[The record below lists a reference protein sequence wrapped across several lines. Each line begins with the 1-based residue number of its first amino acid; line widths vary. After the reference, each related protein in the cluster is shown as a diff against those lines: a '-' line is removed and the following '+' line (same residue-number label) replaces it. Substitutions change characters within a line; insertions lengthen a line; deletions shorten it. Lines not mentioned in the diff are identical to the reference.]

1 MTIST
6 PDPMEFVRQM
16 WGKLGFTMPGM
27 VAPTFNQPDLEKNI
41 ADLRAVEGWL
51 RTNLSMLQMTIQ
63 GLEMQ
68 KTTLS
73 TVEAVGKIMRQTE
86 GQKAAASPGAAEAQA
101 SIGETLQRATL
112 WPFNM
117 MQQVQEGLQKHLEG
131 EVKAAADRASAA
143 VDRARAA
150 TAAAAAATAASAPN
164 KPAAKPA
171 PRKAA
176 AAKSAKKT

>member
-1 MTIST
+1 MTIPT

-27 VAPTFNQPDLEKNI
+27 VTPTFNQPDLEKNI

-73 TVEAVGKIMRQTE
+73 TVEAVGKIMRQPE
-86 GQKAAASPGAAEAQA
+86 GKNAAGTSGAANAPQA

-112 WPFNM
+112 WPFSM

-131 EVKAAADRASAA
+131 EVKAAADRA
-143 VDRARAA
+143 RAA
-150 TAAAAAATAASAPN
+150 TAAATAASAPEM
-164 KPAAKPA
+164 PAAKPA
-171 PRKAA
+171 AKKAA
-176 AAKSAKKT
+176 AKPAAKKA

>member
-1 MTIST
+1 
-6 PDPMEFVRQM
+6 MEFVRQL
-16 WGKLGFTMPGM
+16 WGKLGFTLPGM
-27 VAPTFNQPDLEKNI
+27 VTPTFSQPDLEKNI
-41 ADLRAVEGWL
+41 TDLKAVEGWL
-51 RTNLSMLQMTIQ
+51 RTNLAMLQMTIQ

-73 TVEAVGKIMRQTE
+73 TVEAVGKIMRQPE
-86 GQKAAASPGAAEAQA
+86 EQNAAGIPGVTDETQA

-117 MQQVQEGLQKHLEG
+117 MQQVQEGLQKHLED

-150 TAAAAAATAASAPN
+150 TAAAATAAAPK

-171 PRKAA
+171 
-176 AAKSAKKT
+176 KKTGS

>member
-1 MTIST
+1 
-6 PDPMEFVRQM
+6 MEFVRQM

-27 VAPTFNQPDLEKNI
+27 VTPTFNQPDLEKNI

-86 GQKAAASPGAAEAQA
+86 GQKAAASPGTAEAQA

-150 TAAAAAATAASAPN
+150 TAAAATAASAP

-176 AAKSAKKT
+176 AAKSAKKA

>member
-1 MTIST
+1 
-6 PDPMEFVRQM
+6 MEFVRQM

-27 VAPTFNQPDLEKNI
+27 VTPTFNQPDLEKNI

-86 GQKAAASPGAAEAQA
+86 GQDTSGISGAANEAQA
-101 SIGETLQRATL
+101 AIGETLQRATL

-150 TAAAAAATAASAPN
+150 TAAATTTSAPKKPAAKSVASR
-164 KPAAKPA
+164 KPAAKPVK
-171 PRKAA
+171 KA
-176 AAKSAKKT
+176 

>member
-1 MTIST
+1 
-6 PDPMEFVRQM
+6 MEFVRQM
-16 WGKLGFTMPGM
+16 WSKLGFAMPGM
-27 VAPTFNQPDLEKNI
+27 VTPTFNQSDLEKNI
-41 ADLRAVEGWL
+41 ADLKAVEGWL
-51 RTNLSMLQMTIQ
+51 RVNLSMLQMTIQ

-73 TVEAVGKIMRQTE
+73 SVEAVGKIMRHSEKQ
-86 GQKAAASPGAAEAQA
+86 GAAETPGGTAQAA

-131 EVKAAADRASAA
+131 EVKAAADRANAA

-150 TAAAAAATAASAPN
+150 SATPKTTPT
-164 KPAAKPA
+164 KPAAKPRGA
-171 PRKAA
+171 P
-176 AAKSAKKT
+176 AKPAKKTGS